1 MRIPWLVAL
10 LALLTCFCSPV
21 VVVAQKPLSCDDAR
35 VTYQA
40 HQPTESQFEIERVLP
55 TVKPQSGTLNKSPQG
70 TRWLSQNGPDFTK
83 NGPWSTTI
91 IIGDHKG
98 ASWKLTFLNHGNGG
112 VHADWMNEKLL
123 FMRVWL
129 GRIVSLDLIL
139 DVEKGTLT
147 YSDEANYSDLIQP
160 CE

>member
-1 MRIPWLVAL
+1 
-10 LALLTCFCSPV
+10 
-21 VVVAQKPLSCDDAR
+21 
-35 VTYQA
+35 
-40 HQPTESQFEIERVLP
+40 
-55 TVKPQSGTLNKSPQG
+55 
-70 TRWLSQNGPDFTK
+70 
-83 NGPWSTTI
+83 
-91 IIGDHKG
+91 
-98 ASWKLTFLNHGNGG
+98 
-112 VHADWMNEKLL
+112 MNEKLL